1 MHFINVK
8 VVRQIRLHTLCM
20 TLFSRRWYVLRVLE
34 FYKWFA
40 TYFSYENILFIHSE
54 NNWKK
59 LTATKCTSSNENC
72 LSPTSSIRK
81 QLLLNLNYFPFD
93 SNSLAST
100 NLPFE
105 YLLSNFEALELLKML
120 SPRSCRNLHVEN
132 NDLNS

>member
-1 MHFINVK
+1 LHFINVK

-20 TLFSRRWYVLRVLE
+20 TLFSRRRYVLRVLE

-81 QLLLNLNYFPFD
+81 QLLLNLNYFPSQQLLGFD
-93 SNSLAST
+93 QSSLWI
-100 NLPFE
+100 PFV
-105 YLLSNFEALELLKML
+105 ELRSSWTPQNAKSKIVSK
-120 SPRSCRNLHVEN
+120 SPCWK
-132 NDLNS
+132 